1 MSGWILRIENLDFH
15 GFPGFQDS
23 TSRQYPRKGILAI
36 HRVPGPWWARR
47 GSAAGH
53 GLYIQNRPT
62 LVTGFHALCS
72 NIFHHVSS
80 LPLRCG
86 LSMWLPPRSFKSPI
100 PPKPEIITS
109 PDHMKYI
116 EISWNIPIYP
126 ADETPPKYQITSI
139 IIYPRIG
146 VTTNGRGCCP
156 APLKIAEDLW
166 NSSSRVHVCRGTL
179 WWGTLPGHERTS
191 GLGDS
196 EHEKPDWTCFLRAS
210 ILPVT
215 SCYIRFLHIKIL
227 HVHFTPKKC
236 AGPVW
241 SPRSN
246 WRIWLCQQKVDP
258 LGVSRHR
265 CSKTLPSGN
274 LRELW
279 KIPHL

>member
-1 MSGWILRIENLDFH
+1 MGFGFAKLRVPRDIAKLSRKLKAEVSHVRVNLADRKP
-15 GFPGFQDS
+15 GFPGQDS

-36 HRVPGPWWARR
+36 HRVPGPQWAEAVRQ
-47 GSAAGH
+47 GTMFHPYHWGVDSACDF
-53 GLYIQNRPT
+53 LQE
-62 LVTGFHALCS
+62 
-72 NIFHHVSS
+72 VSS
-80 LPLRCG
+80 HQ
-86 LSMWLPPRSFKSPI
+86 S

-116 EISWNIPIYP
+116 EMSPYIPQ
-126 ADETPPKYQITSI
+126 TKPPKYQITSI

-166 NSSSRVHVCRGTL
+166 NSSSRVHLCRGTL

-215 SCYIRFLHIKIL
+215 SCYIRFLYIKIL
-227 HVHFTPKKC
+227 HVHFPPKKVC
-236 AGPVW
+236 GSCDHHVPIGGSDFANKRWTRPEFLDRDV
-241 SPRSN
+241 PK
-246 WRIWLCQQKVDP
+246 CYP
-258 LGVSRHR
+258 LV
-265 CSKTLPSGN
+265 
-274 LRELW
+274 
-279 KIPHL
+279 I